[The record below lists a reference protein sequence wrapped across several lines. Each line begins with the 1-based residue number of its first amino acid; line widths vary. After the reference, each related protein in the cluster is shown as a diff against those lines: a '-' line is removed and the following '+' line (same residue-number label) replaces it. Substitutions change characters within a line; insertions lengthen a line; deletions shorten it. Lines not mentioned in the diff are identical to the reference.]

1 MERIDKII
9 SSHFNITRSEAKSLI
24 KNGAVILN
32 GTVVKNAGEKADP
45 ACDKIS
51 VNGKAVEYCEFVYI
65 MMNKPKGVISST
77 DGRKTNEKT
86 VVDILPEDMKRR
98 GVFPAGRLDKNTT
111 GFVLLTNDGT
121 FAHNILSPK
130 KHIPKEY
137 IAELDTPFDE
147 NIILQFEKGVD
158 IGGEICLPAVLS
170 PCEND
175 YKKARVIIRQG
186 RYHQIKRMFCA
197 FGIKVVELKRISM
210 GSLAL
215 DENLAEGDCRY
226 LTSQEVDKIIK

>member
-1 MERIDKII
+1 MEIRV
-9 SSHFNITRSEAKSLI
+9 AK
-24 KNGAVILN
+24 
-32 GTVVKNAGEKADP
+32 TAGF
-45 ACDKIS
+45 CFG
-51 VNGKAVEYCEFVYI
+51 VNRAVELTYGLLEQGHRVATLGPLI
-65 MMNKPKGVISST
+65 HNPQAV
-77 DGRKTNEKT
+77 
-86 VVDILPEDMKRR
+86 EDMKRR

-111 GFVLLTNDGT
+111 GFVLLTNDGA

-137 IAELDTPFDE
+137 IAELDKPFNE
-147 NIILQFEKGVD
+147 NIILQFERGVD

-175 YKKARVIIRQG
+175 YKKARIVIRQG
-186 RYHQIKRMFCA
+186 RYHQIKRMFSA

-226 LTSQEVDKIIK
+226 LTSKEVDKITK

>member
-1 MERIDKII
+1 M
-9 SSHFNITRSEAKSLI
+9 
-24 KNGAVILN
+24 
-32 GTVVKNAGEKADP
+32 VKNAGEKADP

-147 NIILQFEKGVD
+147 NIIMQFEKGVD
-158 IGGEICLPAVLS
+158 IGECITKPAKVKQLS
-170 PCEND
+170 PFE
-175 YKKARVIIRQG
+175 A
-186 RYHQIKRMFCA
+186 
-197 FGIKVVELKRISM
+197 ELTIM
-210 GSLAL
+210 
-215 DENLAEGDCRY
+215 EGKYACPPCFHPA
-226 LTSQEVDKIIK
+226 KMIIKKQELL